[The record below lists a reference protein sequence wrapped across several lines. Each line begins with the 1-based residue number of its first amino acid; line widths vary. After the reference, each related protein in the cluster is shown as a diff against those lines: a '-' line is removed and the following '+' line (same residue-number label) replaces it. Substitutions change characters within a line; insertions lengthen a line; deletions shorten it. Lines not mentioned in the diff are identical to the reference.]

1 MSKNQQF
8 QKFITYKSNAA
19 KKEQFKQEKRA
30 AKKERAAAIE
40 KRFEEKREKK
50 QGVFSREPGVGSQAS
65 NDPNSATRSS
75 FQQPPGKKQSAGKF
89 HKPGPGITKDSTV
102 GHQQEHVAENRK
114 AVKQI
119 RAPKPGSREEKNL
132 LAGRPELNEKKP
144 GPEPKLSTTS
154 NPQPGSNKKK
164 AIARSETPSNKHQ
177 TSDITHHTSDI
188 KHHTSDLMPLNKYVA
203 HSGICSRRDAADLIR
218 QGEVKVNDLV
228 VTEPGTK
235 VSSKDNVSVKG
246 KRITPSK
253 NFVYILLNKPK
264 DYITTLDDPE
274 GRKTV
279 LDLIKRATDE
289 RVYPVGRLDR
299 NTSGV
304 LLITNDGELAQTL
317 SHPSNLIK
325 KIYEVR
331 LDKPLAKADFEK
343 LQTGVQLEDGFIMPD
358 ALGYTDPKDK
368 TIVGIE
374 IHSGRNRIV
383 RRIFEYLGYDVRNL
397 DRVTYAGLTKK
408 NVQRGKWRFLT
419 EKEVRILRHFNP
431 QTKKDKIK
439 KVVPAATAAKIVK
452 R

>member
-19 KKEQFKQEKRA
+19 KKEEFKQEKRSV
-30 AKKERAAAIE
+30 KKERAAAIE
-40 KRFEEKREKK
+40 KRFEEKRAQKSGVVNREAGAEKPEPKVRFKKGDIKALPANKHIKAETVQGPKAMVAKQPAHEKK
-50 QGVFSREPGVGSQAS
+50 IPEQ
-65 NDPNSATRSS
+65 
-75 FQQPPGKKQSAGKF
+75 K
-89 HKPGPGITKDSTV
+89 
-102 GHQQEHVAENRK
+102 
-114 AVKQI
+114 I
-119 RAPKPGSREEKNL
+119 RVPKPGSLEEKKL
-132 LAGRPELNEKKP
+132 LQGKP
-144 GPEPKLSTTS
+144 LTVNKPVVKTLDNKQPLPKATGPS
-154 NPQPGSNKKK
+154 NPEQRTKN
-164 AIARSETPSNKHQ
+164 
-177 TSDITHHTSDI
+177 
-188 KHHTSDLMPLNKYVA
+188 SDLMPLNKFVA
-203 HSGICSRRDAADLIR
+203 HSGVCSRRDAAELIR
-218 QGEVKVNDLV
+218 KGEVKVNDV
-228 VTEPGTK
+228 VVLEPGTK
-235 VSSKDNVSVKG
+235 VSPRDTITIKG
-246 KRITPSK
+246 KKLTPSK
-253 NFVYILLNKPK
+253 NLVYILLNKPK

-304 LLITNDGELAQTL
+304 LLITNDGDLAQIL

-331 LDKPLAKADFEK
+331 LDKPVTKADFDK
-343 LQTGVQLEDGFIMPD
+343 LLQGLQLEDGFIQPD

-368 TIVGIE
+368 TIIGIE

-383 RRIFEYLGYDVRNL
+383 RRMFESLGYDVRNL

-431 QTKKDKIK
+431 QTKTDK
-439 KVVPAATAAKIVK
+439 VRPEPAAKNKFVK
-452 R
+452 K

>member
-19 KKEQFKQEKRA
+19 KKEQFKQEKRS
-30 AKKERAAAIE
+30 AKKERAEAIN
-40 KRFEEKREKK
+40 KRFEEKRQAKSGEFNRASITGNKETAK
-50 QGVFSREPGVGSQAS
+50 ARDPKVTSRGPLNNPEMKIK
-65 NDPNSATRSS
+65 N
-75 FQQPPGKKQSAGKF
+75 QQPIIPKDHRVTPDIPKAAKK
-89 HKPGPGITKDSTV
+89 T
-102 GHQQEHVAENRK
+102 
-114 AVKQI
+114 I
-119 RAPKPGSREEKNL
+119 RAPKPGSLEEKKL
-132 LAGRPELNEKKP
+132 LAAMHPSTDKKP
-144 GPEPKLSTTS
+144 AIES
-154 NPQPGSNKKK
+154 NPKKDKQPF
-164 AIARSETPSNKHQ
+164 IAAGAPANQPLKISHP
-177 TSDITHHTSDI
+177 
-188 KHHTSDLMPLNKYVA
+188 DLMPLNKFVA
-203 HSGICSRRDAADLIR
+203 HSGICSRRDAADMIR
-218 QGEVKVNDLV
+218 NGEVKVNDNI

-235 VSSKDNVSVKG
+235 VSQKDSVTVKG
-246 KRITPSK
+246 KKITPSK
-253 NFVYILLNKPK
+253 NLVYILLNKPK

-304 LLITNDGELAQTL
+304 LLITNDGDLAQTL

-331 LDKPLAKADFEK
+331 LDKQLTKADFEK
-343 LQTGVQLEDGFIMPD
+343 LQVGVTLEDGFIMPD

-368 TIVGIE
+368 TIIGIE

-383 RRIFEYLGYDVRNL
+383 RRIFEHLGYDVRNL

-431 QTKKDKIK
+431 QTKMDKAK
-439 KVVPAATAAKIVK
+439 KPEPVVAKKIAK
-452 R
+452 K

>member
-19 KKEQFKQEKRA
+19 KKEEFKQEKRSV
-30 AKKERAAAIE
+30 KKERAQAIDKRFDE
-40 KRFEEKREKK
+40 KRQAKASEQGRDAKSDNPEPKLRMNKAEIKGLRLNK
-50 QGVFSREPGVGSQAS
+50 QLKAE
-65 NDPNSATRSS
+65 SAPVQMPAT
-75 FQQPPGKKQSAGKF
+75 GKKATGK
-89 HKPGPGITKDSTV
+89 PVRP
-102 GHQQEHVAENRK
+102 
-114 AVKQI
+114 
-119 RAPKPGSREEKNL
+119 PKPGSREEKNL
-132 LAGRPELNEKKP
+132 LAGRAATDGKLTVKP
-144 GPEPKLSTTS
+144 PAENGRKTAAVTPPV
-154 NPQPGSNKKK
+154 QPGQLAAAPVTLAQKS
-164 AIARSETPSNKHQ
+164 A
-177 TSDITHHTSDI
+177 
-188 KHHTSDLMPLNKYVA
+188 LMPLNKYVA
-203 HSGICSRRDAADLIR
+203 HSGVCSRRDAADLIR
-218 QGEVKVNDLV
+218 KGEVRVNDVV

-235 VSSKDNVSVKG
+235 VSQKDTISIKG
-246 KRITPSK
+246 KKITPSK
-253 NFVYILLNKPK
+253 NLVYILLNKPK

-304 LLITNDGELAQTL
+304 LLITNDGDLAQTL

-331 LDKPLAKADFEK
+331 LDKPLTKADFEK
-343 LQTGVQLEDGFIMPD
+343 LLNGIQLEDGLITPD

-368 TIVGIE
+368 TIIGIE

-383 RRIFEYLGYDVRNL
+383 RRIFEQLGYDVRNL

-408 NVQRGKWRFLT
+408 NVQRGKWRMLT

-431 QTKKDKIK
+431 QTKTDKVK
-439 KVVPAATAAKIVK
+439 KANMPVAKKIAK
-452 R
+452 Q

>member
-19 KKEQFKQEKRA
+19 KKEGFKQEKRA
-30 AKKERAAAIE
+30 VKKERAAAIE
-40 KRFEEKREKK
+40 KRFEEKRQSKSGVISRDGEAGNHQPDNKSRKSENKSNHLAAKK
-50 QGVFSREPGVGSQAS
+50 L
-65 NDPNSATRSS
+65 
-75 FQQPPGKKQSAGKF
+75 QPAARNVQ
-89 HKPGPGITKDSTV
+89 
-102 GHQQEHVAENRK
+102 
-114 AVKQI
+114 AVKPAANNPASIKDIAQNKPADKKNA
-119 RAPKPGSREEKNL
+119 RPPKPGSLEEKKL
-132 LAGRPELNEKKP
+132 LQGIPLKDSGPAFAGQKTGAANTKEGK
-144 GPEPKLSTTS
+144 PEP
-154 NPQPGSNKKK
+154 
-164 AIARSETPSNKHQ
+164 Q
-177 TSDITHHTSDI
+177 TSGIRYQASDR
-188 KHHTSDLMPLNKYVA
+188 MPLNKYVA
-203 HSGICSRRDAADLIR
+203 HSGICSRRDAADMIR
-218 QGEVKVNDLV
+218 KGEIKVNDIV

-235 VSSKDNVSVKG
+235 VSPKDTITIKG
-246 KRITPSK
+246 KKITPSK
-253 NFVYILLNKPK
+253 NLVYILLNKPK

-331 LDKPLAKADFEK
+331 LDKQLAKADFDK
-343 LQTGVQLEDGFIMPD
+343 LLQGIELEDGFIMPD

-368 TIVGIE
+368 TIIGIE

-383 RRIFEYLGYDVRNL
+383 RRIFEKLGYDVRNL

-419 EKEVRILRHFNP
+419 EKEVRILHHFNP
-431 QTKKDKIK
+431 QTKKDKVK
-439 KVVPAATAAKIVK
+439 KVLPTPKIQLSPLKNSAKK
-452 R
+452 